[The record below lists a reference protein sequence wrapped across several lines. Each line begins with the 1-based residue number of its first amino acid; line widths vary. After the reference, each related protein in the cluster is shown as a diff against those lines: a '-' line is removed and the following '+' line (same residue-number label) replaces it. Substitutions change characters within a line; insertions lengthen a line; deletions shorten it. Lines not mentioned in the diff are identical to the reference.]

1 MDMDLISDFFVL
13 KFPVENYE
21 PIHGYNQKTLE
32 LEDDFKK
39 LNLWLLI
46 AQWICGTAI
55 VQCKQTYFK

>member
-32 LEDDFKK
+32 LEGDFKK
-39 LNLWLLI
+39 TQFMTFNSAMNMWHSNC
-46 AQWICGTAI
+46 AM
-55 VQCKQTYFK
+55 

>member
-32 LEDDFKK
+32 LEGDFKK
-39 LNLWLLI
+39 TQFMTFNSAMNMWHNNC
-46 AQWICGTAI
+46 AM
-55 VQCKQTYFK
+55 